1 MYSASIL
8 ISSKEADL
16 MQAYLD
22 SDGEDSVGTVQTYT
36 ADFGDGVEAD
46 IKVCK
51 GDPPFVDA
59 VLYDKGSEVNLIWD
73 VDDELLGEYKFYY
86 NGELYTVT
94 VEEGMEI
101 GS

>member
-1 MYSASIL
+1 METATIV
-8 ISSKEADL
+8 ISNKEADL
-16 MQAYLD
+16 MQTFLD
-22 SDGEDSVGTVQTYT
+22 SDGEEGGGTVQSYT
-36 ADFGDGVEAD
+36 ADFGGGIEAE

-59 VLYDKGSEVNLIWD
+59 VLYDKGSEVQLMD
-73 VDDELLGEYKFYY
+73 VSDELLGEYLFYY
-86 NGELYTVT
+86 DEKVYAVT

>member
-1 MYSASIL
+1 MNSVSIL
-8 ISSKEADL
+8 IDSKEADL

-59 VLYDKGSEVNLIWD
+59 VLYDKGSEGQLMD
-73 VDDELLGEYKFYY
+73 VSDELLGEYLFYY
-86 NGELYTVT
+86 DGKVYAVT
-94 VEEGMEI
+94 VEEGMEV
-101 GS
+101 GY